1 MEEIVHSSELFRFGT
16 FEVDLRAGEL
26 RKNGVRLKL
35 TGQPFQVLAILLE
48 RAGEVVTREEL
59 QKNLWP
65 DTFVEVEH
73 NLNSAINKIREALGD
88 SAESP
93 RFVETLPRRGYR
105 FIAAVS
111 GTADLG
117 RRVNTGGVVSERV
130 DSGSVHQRPVG
141 KGAGEPSQEPSRF
154 SKTLK
159 YSVAGLLILLAVIAL
174 WMAERPRLAVPRS
187 LTRVT
192 FDDGLQIG
200 VSWSPDGGFI
210 AYSSDRGGKFD
221 IWVQQVSGGDP
232 VQITKGPGQH
242 WQPDWSPD
250 GKFIAYRSEEGEGG
264 LFVVPALGGEGQER
278 KISNFGF
285 YPRWS
290 PDSSRI
296 LFQTTYLAILNRFYV
311 VGLDGNLPRE
321 FLPPGMPQ
329 DLPSANS
336 AAWHPDGER
345 ISIWRWNGRNAPD
358 IWTAPLAGGDAVE
371 LQIAPKAENQ
381 FQQVQEAARDSDWN
395 GDFKFSWAP
404 SGRAIYFERT
414 FRGARNIWRLDVEPQ
429 SWKATAVERLTTGVG
444 GDTDLS

>member
-1 MEEIVHSSELFRFGT
+1 MEEVVQSSQLFRFGT
-16 FEVDLRAGEL
+16 FELDLRAGEL
-26 RKNGVRLKL
+26 RKSGVKLKL

-48 RAGEVVTREEL
+48 HAGEVVTREEL

-93 RFVETLPRRGYR
+93 RFVETVPRRGYR

-200 VSWSPDGGFI
+200 VSWSPDGRFVI
-210 AYSSDRGGKFD
+210 YSGPDVGTKFSVKAATAENAAHTLPPLELTRGARHLVLLPGGQKLVFLQGEMQHKNLFVVDLESGALQQLTHIPADFDVRDFD
-221 IWVQQVSGGDP
+221 I
-232 VQITKGPGQH
+232 
-242 WQPDWSPD
+242 SPD
-250 GKFIAYRSEEGEGG
+250 GRE
-264 LFVVPALGGEGQER
+264 
-278 KISNFGF
+278 
-285 YPRWS
+285 
-290 PDSSRI
+290 
-296 LFQTTYLAILNRFYV
+296 AILERAQARSHV
-311 VGLDGNLPRE
+311 VAIDR
-321 FLPPGMPQ
+321 
-329 DLPSANS
+329 SA
-336 AAWHPDGER
+336 
-345 ISIWRWNGRNAPD
+345 
-358 IWTAPLAGGDAVE
+358 T
-371 LQIAPKAENQ
+371 
-381 FQQVQEAARDSDWN
+381 
-395 GDFKFSWAP
+395 
-404 SGRAIYFERT
+404 
-414 FRGARNIWRLDVEPQ
+414 
-429 SWKATAVERLTTGVG
+429 
-444 GDTDLS
+444 

>member
-232 VQITKGPGQH
+232 VQVTKSPGH
-242 WQPDWSPD
+242 NWQPDWSPD
-250 GKFIAYRSEEGEGG
+250 GKYIAYRSEDGEGG
-264 LFVVPALGGEGQER
+264 LFIIPALGGGGLAR
-278 KISNFGF
+278 KIVSAGF

-290 PDSSRI
+290 PDGSRI
-296 LFQTTYLAILNRFYV
+296 LFQTSQMRVENEFNV
-311 VGLDGNLPRE
+311 VSLDGKPPRKVSTG
-321 FLPPGMPQ
+321 FGPLDITMR
-329 DLPSANS
+329 S
-336 AAWHPDGER
+336 AAWHPDGKR
-345 ISIWRWNGRNAPD
+345 ISIWVLGPSPVP
-358 IWTAPLAGGDAVE
+358 TFLTVPVSGGEGVE
-371 LQIAPKAENQ
+371 SKIDPQVLRQ
-381 FQQVQEAARDSDWN
+381 FGEVSASPRDLVAND
-395 GDFKFSWAP
+395 GQFSWMP
-404 SGRAIYFERT
+404 SGKAIIFECT
-414 FRGARNIWRLDVEPQ
+414 FRGVRNL
-429 SWKATAVERLTTGVG
+429 WKMSVDRE
-444 GDTDLS
+444 